1 MGTLIEKFI
10 VTETNSIESTQATG
24 LVRNINNE
32 VSHCGSKHCGSHLYG
47 IIDTTIVF
55 SASWGA

>member
-10 VTETNSIESTQATG
+10 VTETNAIESTQATG

-32 VSHCGSKHCGSHLYG
+32 VSVNIVGPPLYG